1 MIGVA
6 GSAEWRVV
14 VVVNGEWF
22 LVFEAFGLNFNA
34 IRDSIRFVGGSKVHI
49 KNEQNKTKQNETKRN
64 EMQ

>member
-1 MIGVA
+1 M
-6 GSAEWRVV
+6 
-14 VVVNGEWF
+14 VVNGEWF

-64 EMQ
+64 AMK